1 MFLLLQ
7 TQFRTLWAA
16 TLCLLM
22 MRHPSTKHSQISSRR
37 HHRNN
42 YRFRMDFSRLND
54 PSDWTYYHPLLTQ
67 TPLEN
72 LLWYMKRL
80 VLSRV
85 TCDQLDVVA
94 ITRCGCCDSISRLC
108 AGQIFRKACILLGSC
123 EENERQNCNVQT
135 DIKFNV
141 GFLTPESGTNRL
153 SRNVGGKK
161 LPLLAVQQPRRA
173 QFSNIK

>member
-1 MFLLLQ
+1 M
-7 TQFRTLWAA
+7 T
-16 TLCLLM
+16 
-22 MRHPSTKHSQISSRR
+22 RHPSTTRSQTPSRR

-42 YRFRMDFSRLND
+42 HRFRMDFSRLSD

-85 TCDQLDVVA
+85 SCDQLDVVA
-94 ITRCGCCDSISRLC
+94 VTGCGCCDNISCLC
-108 AGQIFRKACILLGSC
+108 AGSIFKKPCILFGSC
-123 EENERQNCNVQT
+123 EENARQNCNVQT
-135 DIKFNV
+135 GIKFNV
-141 GFLTPESGTNRL
+141 GYLTLESGANRL

-161 LPLLAVQQPRRA
+161 LPLLAV
-173 QFSNIK
+173 